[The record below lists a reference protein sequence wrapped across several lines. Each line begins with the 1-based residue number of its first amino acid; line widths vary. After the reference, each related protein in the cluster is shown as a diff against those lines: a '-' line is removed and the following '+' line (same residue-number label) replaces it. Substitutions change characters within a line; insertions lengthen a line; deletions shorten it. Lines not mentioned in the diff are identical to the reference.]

1 MKMKGYEHM
10 KAMKKLASLL
20 LALVMALALAV
31 PAFAVGTYS
40 IIVTN
45 TNKSISINGKTYY
58 AYKLFDATYSGDNV
72 AYTVSEAFKAFT
84 YTVDGVNY
92 QGNALITYLGTLTN
106 DADALDA
113 FAKAALKY
121 ATDNEI
127 AAAGSA
133 EAANE
138 TAVIGLPAPGYY
150 LVTGTATAPDNQ
162 TVTAACALTTAKPTA
177 EVNVKADAP
186 SVDKKIVEG
195 EQKVAANTASIGDSV
210 NYEITSKVPDMKGY
224 AKYFFV
230 MEDTLSKGLTYNE
243 DMVIKIG
250 DTTLTK
256 DTGYTL
262 KETNNADGTT
272 SLEIVFKNF
281 IQYTAGA
288 AIKVTYSAT
297 LNQDAELDPTIGNPN
312 KVKLIYSNNPN
323 EVGTGE
329 EGNPD
334 KPGPGDVTGKTP
346 ESETKTYVTGI
357 KITKVDG
364 KDTSKTLTGAKFKI
378 EGNGVKVVLINKTI
392 YQKADNGTYYML
404 KDGSYTDVAPVTDK
418 NADGYNADK
427 YDSITTKYEKV
438 TVVTKDTVPTQIN
451 TVGYVDKD
459 GVLIFEG
466 LGEGTYTIKEIIAPN
481 GYNLLKDEITVKI
494 EATEKTL
501 NGCTWTVTVNDETK
515 LTIGEDH
522 LFAFNVVNNAGKEL
536 PSTGGIGTTIFY
548 VVGSVLVIGA
558 AVVLITR
565 KRMGKSDK

>member
-1 MKMKGYEHM
+1 M